1 MRISDWS
8 SDVCS
13 SDLAL
18 LVEVERVEEG
28 RIRRPAR
35 ALADDEGRREGL
47 ERADQLHDEVEEDDR
62 RQHGQGDADELPPR
76 SRPVDGGR
84 VVKVLRD
91 LLQPGKEDHHGRSE
105 LPDGERDQGI
115 ERVARIGD
123 PAGPVAAEEQE
134 EAVDDAVIRAEE
146 HKSELQSLMRIA
158 YVVFCLK
165 KKK

>member
-35 ALADDEGRREGL
+35 ALAEDEGRREGL

-62 RQHGQGDADELPPR
+62 RQHGQGDADELQPR
-76 SRPVDGGR
+76 PRTVDGGR
-84 VVKVLRD
+84 GIGGAWGRGIVCQDVEVSVV
-91 LLQPGKEDHHGRSE
+91 
-105 LPDGERDQGI
+105 
-115 ERVARIGD
+115 
-123 PAGPVAAEEQE
+123 AGQV
-134 EAVDDAVIRAEE
+134 
-146 HKSELQSLMRIA
+146 KN
-158 YVVFCLK
+158 K
-165 KKK
+165 KTSQ